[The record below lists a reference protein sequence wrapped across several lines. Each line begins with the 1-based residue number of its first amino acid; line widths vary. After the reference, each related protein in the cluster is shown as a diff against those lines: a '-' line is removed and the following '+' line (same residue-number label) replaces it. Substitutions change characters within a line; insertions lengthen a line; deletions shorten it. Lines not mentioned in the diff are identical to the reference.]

1 VMMCAGQ
8 ETTTRSQ
15 GKRNDRGVALLIV
28 LLVTAL
34 LIALIF
40 EFSYATRIS
49 LNSAINF
56 RDSQRAYFLARS
68 GIYAFIKYGDQLR
81 DYYIQQS
88 EWGVVPLISD
98 GDTQVRIMW
107 EDEQG
112 KINIKGTLNDA
123 NTLGWL
129 TELLTIQGVNQEVL
143 NRMVDEKKQIALL
156 SELHQIMSDEEFGKV
171 NKYLTVSASGKINVN
186 TAPEAVLQSMKV
198 SNPSFIVSQRA
209 KNPFKEG
216 DPIPGT
222 TDVKTQSGSNI
233 TNFLGPVAS
242 NTYTVYAYATVGGYT
257 KQIEAIVNVTDPLRP
272 AFYYWRSL

>member
-1 VMMCAGQ
+1 MMSDARKGKMRLLRL
-8 ETTTRSQ
+8 RSE
-15 GKRNDRGVALLIV
+15 RGVALLIV

-68 GIYAFIKYGDQLR
+68 GIFAFIKYGKELR
-81 DYYIQQS
+81 DIYIPQG
-88 EWGVVPLISD
+88 EWGVVPMISD

-112 KINIKGTLNDA
+112 KINIKGSLYDA

-129 TELLTIQGVNQEVL
+129 TELFTIQGVSQEVL
-143 NRMVDEKKQIALL
+143 NRMVAEKKQIALL

-171 NKYLTVSASGKINVN
+171 SKYVTVSASGKINVN
-186 TAPEAVLQSMKV
+186 TAPETVLQSMRV
-198 SNPSFIVSQRA
+198 NNPSFIVSQRA
-209 KNPFKEG
+209 RNPFKEG
-216 DPIPGT
+216 ESIPGT

-233 TNFLGPVAS
+233 ANFLGVVAS
-242 NTYTVYAYATVGGYT
+242 NIYTVYAYATVGGYT
-257 KQIEAIVNVTDPLRP
+257 KQIEAIVNVADPLRP
-272 AFYYWRSL
+272 AFYYWRAL